1 MKHFIIGTAGHI
13 DHGKTSLIRALT
25 GRNTD
30 RLEEE
35 TRRGITIDLGFTYYD
50 DPNTGIR
57 VGIIDVPGHEKFV
70 TNMLSGVHGM
80 DMVLLVIAA
89 DEGIMP
95 QTIEHINIL
104 DLLGVK
110 EGIVVI
116 TKSDMVDK
124 DWLELVVDDVKDQLS
139 ESFLKDS
146 PVVVVSSKTNEG
158 IDELKEMIS
167 KKSELIEDITS
178 DSPGIIPID
187 RVFVLKGIGTVIT
200 GTQIEGT
207 FEVNQDIYIYPE
219 NIESKIRSIQVHGED
234 TDKSYSSQRV
244 AINLNNVKKDDI
256 SRGSVISVKDH
267 LLVSRL
273 IDVKMKVLKDSL
285 FTVKNKSR
293 VRFHVA
299 SKETFARVNLLD
311 RDELKPG
318 EECFCQ
324 LQLEEEIVARRE
336 DKFIIRFFSPV
347 ITIGGGEILEVK
359 PKRKRRFREEGI
371 KLLEDKAGE
380 DLSKTALAII
390 KEHGNEIEFDMFT
403 KSLNV
408 SGEESIKLVE
418 ELEDN
423 GLVVFVNNIIV
434 AKDYI
439 VQKTSDIIEY
449 LEKFH
454 DSYPLTVGVPI
465 EEIRARFFKGI
476 ETKNQD
482 TLIQLIINDSEIER
496 VGNVIKLTKFVR
508 EYTEAQNKQIESI
521 KELMSKEYRTYKK
534 DELGVGMD
542 LIAAIIFDKILVEL
556 DGEVLLYSDL
566 LKAQDDLVKLFNS
579 NEKIDVKMLRD
590 ALDTNR
596 KTAVALL
603 EYFDSKKVTKRVGD
617 ERILIKKG
625 V

>member
-158 IDELKEMIS
+158 IDNLKEMIS
-167 KKSELIEDITS
+167 KKSETIEDITS

-207 FEVNQDIYIYPE
+207 FKVNQDVFIYPE
-219 NIESKIRSIQVHGED
+219 NIDSKIRSIQVHGED
-234 TDKSYSSQRV
+234 TDKSHSSQRV
-244 AINLNNVKKDDI
+244 AINLNNIKKDDI
-256 SRGSVISVKDH
+256 SRGSVVSVKDY

-273 IDVKMKVLKDSL
+273 IDVKLKVLKDSL
-285 FTVKNKSR
+285 YTVKNKSR

-318 EECFCQ
+318 EECYCQ

-371 KLLEDKAGE
+371 KLLEDKAGA

-408 SGEESIKLVE
+408 SPEESSKLVE

-423 GLVVFVNNIIV
+423 GFVVFVNNIIV

-454 DSYPLTVGVPI
+454 DNNPLTVGVPI

-476 ETKNQD
+476 EAKNQD

-496 VGNVIKLTKFVR
+496 VGNIIKLTKFVR

-566 LKAQDDLVKLFNS
+566 LKAQDDLVKLFNR